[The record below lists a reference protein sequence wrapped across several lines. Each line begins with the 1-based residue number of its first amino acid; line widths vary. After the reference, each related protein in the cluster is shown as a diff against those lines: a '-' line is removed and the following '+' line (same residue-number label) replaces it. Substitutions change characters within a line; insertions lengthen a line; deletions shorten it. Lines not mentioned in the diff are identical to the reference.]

1 MKEIISLEAG
11 NILFS
16 EIQTRPS
23 CINIF
28 YFIIYYPSPK
38 KKKEKT
44 LHFIWLTF
52 HFTLTYFLIERAMLN
67 FLFSYKLLQMIIEL

>member
-38 KKKEKT
+38 KKKKKKHST
-44 LHFIWLTF
+44 LFDS
-52 HFTLTYFLIERAMLN
+52 HFTL
-67 FLFSYKLLQMIIEL
+67 LLHTS

>member
-44 LHFIWLTF
+44 LHFI
-52 HFTLTYFLIERAMLN
+52 
-67 FLFSYKLLQMIIEL
+67 